1 MASAKNALID
11 ALARLVNTQNPEA
24 RWKAA
29 TDLSTE
35 LGLGSILVAQL
46 DFRTQDIH
54 WVNTNLSDAWM
65 EEYLAE
71 DYLSV
76 DPLVPDL
83 ANGSKSNRVEFG
95 TLHRMDAPNQKA
107 WSLNHGLQSE
117 GFGHMIC
124 SRFGDSRFGQT
135 VTLGFTP
142 DLHENDLPFDHHLF
156 AALLASTIGAPV
168 DSAANMRLGVEATSP
183 LTQRQREVLSL
194 LAEGNQTARIAEKL
208 GLSEP
213 AVSQHF
219 ANARKALGA
228 QTREHALAIALRDG
242 LIAF

>member
-1 MASAKNALID
+1 MTSAKNALID
-11 ALARLVNTQNPEA
+11 ALERLVHTPNPEA
-24 RWKAA
+24 RWTAA
-29 TDLSTE
+29 TKVSKE
-35 LGLGSILVAQL
+35 LGLGSILVAEVEFQ
-46 DFRTQDIH
+46 TQNIH
-54 WVNTNLSDAWM
+54 WLNTNLSDTWM
-65 EEYLAE
+65 EEYLVEGYVA
-71 DYLSV
+71 V
-76 DPLVPDL
+76 DPHISNL
-83 ANGSKSNRVEFG
+83 AAGNLSSRVELG

-117 GFGHMIC
+117 GFAQMIC
-124 SRFGDSRFGQT
+124 SRYGAGPSGKA

-142 DLHENDLPFDHHLF
+142 DLREQDMPFNHHLF
-156 AALLASTIGAPV
+156 SALLASTIGAPV
-168 DSAANMRLGVEATSP
+168 NSDANRRLGVEQASP

-228 QTREHALAIALRDG
+228 QTREHALAIAMRDG

>member
-11 ALARLVNTQNPEA
+11 ALERLVNTPNPEA

-29 TDLSTE
+29 TDLSSE
-35 LGLGSILVAQL
+35 LGLGSILVAELAFQ
-46 DFRTQDIH
+46 TQDIH
-54 WVNTNLSDAWM
+54 WVNTNMSDAWM

-83 ANGSKSNRVEFG
+83 AAGHHINRVAFG
-95 TLHRMDAPNQKA
+95 TLHRMDAASQKA

-124 SRFGDSRFGQT
+124 SRYGGTDLGKT

-142 DLHENDLPFDHHLF
+142 DLHEQDLPFDHHLF
-156 AALLASTIGAPV
+156 SALLASTIGAPV
-168 DSAANMRLGVEATSP
+168 TSAANTRLGAAPTSP

-194 LAEGNQTARIAEKL
+194 LAEGNQTARIAERL

-242 LIAF
+242 LIDF